1 MNHSTGLSEQ
11 AYSILI
17 GDAELNFRSITIP
30 DPIVTGRQILEA
42 ANVRPTDEHI
52 AVAWLSDGALETL
65 REDERFDL
73 REKGAEKV
81 ILFKAADLYRF
92 ILDGRDFVW
101 GATTISGSVL
111 KKLAGVESTTHDV
124 YQEMRKSEDMLIRD
138 EDMVD
143 ISRPGLE
150 RFFTAIAQTTEGLSS
165 FLPRRDAAYLESRN
179 IIFEECSES
188 GQSGVILKGVQLPVG
203 KFTSDVVDVLIML
216 PAGYPDCPPDM
227 FYCTPWLKLL
237 ANGTDPRA
245 ANVTHAFAGQN
256 WQRWSRHNNEWRPGV
271 DGLHTMVKRI
281 ELALAEAG

>member
-1 MNHSTGLSEQ
+1 MNHSTGLTEH
-11 AYSILI
+11 AYAILI

-42 ANVRPTDEHI
+42 ANARPTDEHI

-65 REDERFDL
+65 SEDERFDL
-73 REKGAEKV
+73 RGKGAEKV
-81 ILFKAADLYRF
+81 ILFKAAELYRF
-92 ILDGRDFVW
+92 ILDGRDFEW

-138 EDMVD
+138 GDMVD

-150 RFFTAIAQTTEGLSS
+150 RFFTAIAQTTEGLSAL
-165 FLPRRDAAYLESRN
+165 LPRRDVAYLESRN
-179 IIFEECSES
+179 ITFEECSES
-188 GQSGVILKGVQLPVG
+188 GQSGVILIGVPLPAG
-203 KFTSDVVDVLIML
+203 KFTSDVADVLIML
-216 PAGYPDCPPDM
+216 PAGYPDSPPDM
-227 FYCTPWLKLL
+227 FYCTPWLKLR
-237 ANGTDPRA
+237 ASGTDPRA
-245 ANVTHAFAGQN
+245 ANVTHAFAGKT

-281 ELALAEAG
+281 ELALVEAG

>member
-1 MNHSTGLSEQ
+1 MSHSTGLSEH

-111 KKLAGVESTTHDV
+111 KKLAGVEATTHDV

-150 RFFTAIAQTTEGLSS
+150 RFFTAIAQTTEGFSS

-237 ANGTDPRA
+237 ANATDPRA
-245 ANVTHAFAGQN
+245 ANVTHAFAGQD